1 MSHDEYQ
8 SIQFNKSLVIGL
20 HSKLCYASPY
30 ELNNFVFK
38 QQHKLGQN
46 FVCAGSV
53 FGPCFVI
60 QY

>member
-1 MSHDEYQ
+1 MSHDENQ

-20 HSKLCYASPY
+20 HKLCYASPC

-46 FVCAGSV
+46 FACAGSV